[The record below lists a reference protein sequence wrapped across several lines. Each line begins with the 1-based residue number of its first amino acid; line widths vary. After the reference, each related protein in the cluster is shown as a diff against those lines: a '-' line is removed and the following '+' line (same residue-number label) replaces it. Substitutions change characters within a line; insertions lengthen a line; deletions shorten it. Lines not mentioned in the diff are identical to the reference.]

1 MGLGDRGGS
10 LRCPVDTSPADRGQ
24 PVGPLYDAAGRR
36 AVTCF
41 TVRQDLSGYVAASV
55 LDEAREAVDERRVS
69 RPYDFVFLDA
79 RECRATIA
87 MLLEQKF

>member
-1 MGLGDRGGS
+1 
-10 LRCPVDTSPADRGQ
+10 
-24 PVGPLYDAAGRR
+24 
-36 AVTCF
+36 
-41 TVRQDLSGYVAASV
+41 LSGYVAASV